1 MKDVKWT
8 FVFFAIAAVITMLG
22 IGISIGANSI
32 PGAILS
38 IFALLTVMGFG
49 FKTKSKM
56 QKQGLL

>member
-1 MKDVKWT
+1 MKDIKWT
-8 FVFFAIAAVITMLG
+8 FVFFAIAAVITMCG

-38 IFALLTVMGFG
+38 VLALLIVMGFG

-56 QKQGLL
+56 RKQGLL